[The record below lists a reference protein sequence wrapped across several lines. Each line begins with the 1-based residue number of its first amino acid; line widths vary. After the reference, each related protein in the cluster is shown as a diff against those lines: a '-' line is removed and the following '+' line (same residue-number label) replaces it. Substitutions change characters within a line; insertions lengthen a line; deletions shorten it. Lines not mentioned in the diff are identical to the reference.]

1 MQRLRTEGEP
11 EAVFAQVQDRLRSLG
26 ATPNLIDPVSITIL
40 FDMEI
45 PEDGV
50 SRFFL
55 AVLPAGKGA
64 SDVALARRGSD
75 RKKAMKSMVLSDD
88 DPIEKRVLHD
98 LLGSGAA

>member
-1 MQRLRTEGEP
+1 MQRLRAEGEP

-45 PEDGV
+45 PGDGV

-55 AVLPAGKGA
+55 AVVPAGKGS
-64 SDVALARRGSD
+64 SDVALARRSTD
-75 RKKAMKSMVLSDD
+75 RRKAMKAMVLSDD
-88 DPIEKRVLHD
+88 DPIEKQVLHD
-98 LLGSGAA
+98 LLASRAA